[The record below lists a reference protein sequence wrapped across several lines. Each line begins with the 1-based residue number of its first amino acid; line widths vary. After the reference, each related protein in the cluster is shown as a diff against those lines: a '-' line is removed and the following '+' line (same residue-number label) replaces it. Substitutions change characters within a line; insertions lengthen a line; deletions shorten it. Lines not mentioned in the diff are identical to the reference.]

1 MLDKLN
7 LVSLGFC
14 FSKREIIL
22 VSALGNIMKLTSIKH
37 VKHFSQC
44 LALEEL
50 SINDVIITC
59 LSGYLTPSEKMA
71 KGPR

>member
-1 MLDKLN
+1 M
-7 LVSLGFC
+7 SLGFC
-14 FSKREIIL
+14 FSKREITL
-22 VSALGNIMKLTSIKH
+22 VSALGNIMKLTSLKH

-50 SINDVIITC
+50 SVSDAIIITC

-71 KGPR
+71 RGPR